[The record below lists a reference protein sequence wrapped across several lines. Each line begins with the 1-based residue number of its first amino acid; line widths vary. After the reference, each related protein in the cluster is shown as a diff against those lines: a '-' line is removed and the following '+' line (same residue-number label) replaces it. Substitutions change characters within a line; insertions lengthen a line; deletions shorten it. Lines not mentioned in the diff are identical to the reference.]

1 MRVFLDTNVIL
12 DYVLDSRG
20 EFHAPA
26 VELMRLI
33 AADRLEA
40 GFSTSQATDLYYSLR
55 KAAGDEAAR
64 TALRGLFTLFRLYS
78 TPASACVDA
87 LDLPIDDYEDAVQIE
102 TARANQCGY
111 IITRSLRDFEDSSVP
126 CIDPAGFLAF
136 RRHTQDQ

>member
-64 TALRGLFTLFRLYS
+64 TALRGLFTLCRLYS

-102 TARANQCGY
+102 TARTNQCGY

-136 RRHTQDQ
+136 HRPTQDQ